1 MKTNEVKAV
10 IAQHLN
16 KLITEWFGDKPLI
29 QAVAKTAVQANINK
43 YDNLLEML
51 TDEKG
56 NLLVDELID
65 NLGIREG
72 YEIDLTTI
80 SPLLPNRVILIS
92 KQDIDGLISDLRDK
106 RS

>member
-1 MKTNEVKAV
+1 MQTNEVKAV
-10 IAQHLN
+10 IVKHLN

-29 QAVAKTAVQANINK
+29 QAFAKTALQANLNK
-43 YDNLLEML
+43 YDSILEML

-65 NLGIREG
+65 NLGIKNG

-80 SPLLPNRVILIS
+80 SPLLPNRIVLIT
-92 KQDIDGLISDLRDK
+92 KEDINALINDLK
-106 RS
+106 ANN